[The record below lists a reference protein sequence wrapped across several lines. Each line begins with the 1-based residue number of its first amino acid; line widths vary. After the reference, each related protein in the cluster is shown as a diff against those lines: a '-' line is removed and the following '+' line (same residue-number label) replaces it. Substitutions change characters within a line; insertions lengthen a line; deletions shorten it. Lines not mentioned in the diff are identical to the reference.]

1 VSNPLKPFAD
11 IVNMVAAK
19 DRKIHTLQ
27 AAVGERDDEIKRLQ
41 AENGT
46 LGSLCEEINHAL
58 WPDPDAS
65 HDTLEAPDVIDTLR
79 REAKTLWEERDAYR
93 DACTFAREACVS
105 RTAGNYNNPFAWMP
119 QRNWDQFVSHCEAAS
134 AGGDTAG
141 KGWNRH
147 DDDNDKR

>member
-19 DRKIHTLQ
+19 DRTINVLQ
-27 AAVGERDDEIKRLQ
+27 ATVGERDDEIKRLQ

-65 HDTLEAPDVIDTLR
+65 HDTLEAPDAIDTLR
-79 REAKTLWEERDAYR
+79 REIERLREERDKFR
-93 DACTFAREACVS
+93 DACRFAKKACVCRNAS
-105 RTAGNYNNPFAWMP
+105 NLFTWMS
-119 QRNWDQFVSHCEAAS
+119 QRNWDQFVSRCEAAEEV
-134 AGGDTAG
+134 ALPG
-141 KGWNRH
+141 KEGE
-147 DDDNDKR
+147 